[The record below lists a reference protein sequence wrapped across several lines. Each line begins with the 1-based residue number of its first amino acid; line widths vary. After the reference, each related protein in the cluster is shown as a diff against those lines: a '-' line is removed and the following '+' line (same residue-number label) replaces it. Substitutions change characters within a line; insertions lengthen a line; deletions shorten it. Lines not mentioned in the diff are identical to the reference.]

1 MPFLSFPFPIIP
13 PYSFSQLPMNQ
24 IEWKSSASLINETLC
39 LETTLFLEKWH
50 HGLLLKFFLSLRYFS
65 RERLPYL
72 ALVLMTD
79 RTAV

>member
-1 MPFLSFPFPIIP
+1 MPFLSFPFPIP
-13 PYSFSQLPMNQ
+13 PLLIFSAPNES

-50 HGLLLKFFLSLRYFS
+50 HGLLLKFFLGLRYFS